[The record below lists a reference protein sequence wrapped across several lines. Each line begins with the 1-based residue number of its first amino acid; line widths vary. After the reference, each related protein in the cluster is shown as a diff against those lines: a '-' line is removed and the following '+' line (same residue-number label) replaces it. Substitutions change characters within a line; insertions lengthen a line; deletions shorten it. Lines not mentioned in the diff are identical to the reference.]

1 MKRVNK
7 MLPIIKKIMV
17 LISLFVLTACSLSHR
32 ETENET
38 NSPVEEE
45 ANTKNKETTSELNE
59 VEKEV
64 SSEEEKEETD
74 QDNEAQNISTT
85 EELKTNVKVN
95 DFQWLYDELNGKSFI
110 FSSGVG
116 AWRTHFTFTNDG
128 QFSGTYS
135 DANGPEVDVS
145 EFIGQFNINQKIDE
159 YTYQLELDKFQVT
172 SETGKKEKDGEMTIT
187 YVEEPHGF
195 QSGSNTFELYLPYK
209 SKNEVSEEYLS
220 WVYGQANNEHDF
232 LNSFGLYNTTYQF
245 GMEELLE

>member
-1 MKRVNK
+1 
-7 MLPIIKKIMV
+7 
-17 LISLFVLTACSLSHR
+17 
-32 ETENET
+32 
-38 NSPVEEE
+38 
-45 ANTKNKETTSELNE
+45 
-59 VEKEV
+59 
-64 SSEEEKEETD
+64 
-74 QDNEAQNISTT
+74 
-85 EELKTNVKVN
+85 
-95 DFQWLYDELNGKSFI
+95 LNGKSFI

-209 SKNEVSEEYLS
+209 PKNEVSEEYLS

-245 GMEELLE
+245 GMEELMECFFLFISKRKIALEVIKKHMIKNRRIKRKILGAILCTFCCITM